1 MRGRTSA
8 LLAGVALLA
17 GCNASPETG
26 NSAASTATGRSDL
39 ATAGVAP
46 GLGEAVAANAASAP
60 EPAEMKG
67 ELGARHV
74 LGLWAEALERGD
86 WATARAQWGNGG
98 ALSGL
103 TPAEFAAQYARYR
116 QVKVEIERGQADAG
130 AGSLFYV
137 APVVVSGIT
146 REGKPFRGEGR
157 AYLRRVNDVPGA
169 TPEQLRWHIERMD
182 LKEVP

>member
-1 MRGRTSA
+1 MRSGTGA
-8 LLAGVALLA
+8 LLGLVALLT
-17 GCNASPETG
+17 GCNASPETSSSAD
-26 NSAASTATGRSDL
+26 NSAASLRDP
-39 ATAGVAP
+39 ATAGAVSV
-46 GLGEAVAANAASAP
+46 LNEAIATNAESPP

-74 LGLWAEALERGD
+74 LGLWADALERGD
-86 WATARAQWGNGG
+86 WAMARAQWGNGG

-146 REGKPFRGEGR
+146 REGKPFRGEGS

-169 TPEQLRWHIERMD
+169 SAEQLRWHIERMD

>member
-1 MRGRTSA
+1 MRRRTGA
-8 LLAGVALLA
+8 LLAGIALLA

-26 NSAASTATGRSDL
+26 NSATGTAAGLRDP

-46 GLGEAVAANAASAP
+46 GMGEAVAANATAAP

-67 ELGARHV
+67 QLGARHV

-98 ALSGL
+98 AMSGR
-103 TPAEFAAQYARYR
+103 TPAQFAAEYARYR
-116 QVKVEIERGQADAG
+116 QVKVEIGRGQADAG
-130 AGSLFYV
+130 AGSLFFV

-146 REGKPFRGEGR
+146 REGEPFRGEGR

-169 TPEQLRWHIERMD
+169 SAEQLRWHIERME